1 MVLKSWKVVG
11 KVVVKVLE
19 WLELVVKVLRDL
31 ANRAA
36 RAALDGGISVLE
48 IVVTTPDAFEVLR
61 NLVHDYPTKT
71 FGVGTVLQ
79 AKDAKDSI
87 KAGAKFLMSP
97 ATVMD
102 ILVGVSES
110 DVLYIPGVM
119 TPTEILSAFS
129 AGAKIVKVYPVS
141 ALGGVGYISALKKP
155 FSHIPMVA
163 SQGVT
168 IDLVGQ
174 YIGQG
179 ASAVVLSDA
188 IFAKEAMSQ
197 RNFDKINQLA
207 SHAASQGQ
215 QAVES
220 PKVVSCEVKISKTDR
235 VQYKYGRSI
244 SEGGHFSYRRLNKM
258 LVGFLT
264 QVIKETT
271 NVAVILSHV
280 KNRGHW
286 QGFTIEYVHIEVIK
300 NTLVYYSNMELGA
313 AYLSFEFCISGVSLP
328 ISSLFPFLYFMV
340 RDFHIADREENIS
353 YYAGYVGSS
362 FMLGRALTSIPW
374 GMIADRYGRKPVIVI
389 GAITV
394 VIFNAL
400 FGLSTNF
407 WMAIVMRFLL
417 GSLCGIIGTM
427 RAYASE
433 ICRKEYHAL
442 GLSAISTSW
451 GIGLVIGPAIGGY
464 LAQETLHKH
473 KKGNKDQSD
482 PHDVA
487 EGTTNG
493 LHLSESM
500 THSESKIPNS
510 QKSLLKNWPLVSA
523 IIVYCV
529 FQLHDMTYLEIFSL
543 WAVSPRSRGGLSFTT
558 ADVGQV
564 LAITGVGLLVFQLFV
579 YPLVERI
586 FGPVMVSRAGAV
598 LSIPLLAS
606 YPYIAL
612 LSGFCLSIVLNCA
625 SVLKNVLSVS
635 ISTGLLILQNRAV

>member
-1 MVLKSWKVVG
+1 M
-11 KVVVKVLE
+11 
-19 WLELVVKVLRDL
+19 
-31 ANRAA
+31 
-36 RAALDGGISVLE
+36 
-48 IVVTTPDAFEVLR
+48 
-61 NLVHDYPTKT
+61 
-71 FGVGTVLQ
+71 
-79 AKDAKDSI
+79 
-87 KAGAKFLMSP
+87 KF
-97 ATVMD
+97 
-102 ILVGVSES
+102 
-110 DVLYIPGVM
+110 
-119 TPTEILSAFS
+119 
-129 AGAKIVKVYPVS
+129 
-141 ALGGVGYISALKKP
+141 
-155 FSHIPMVA
+155 
-163 SQGVT
+163 
-168 IDLVGQ
+168 
-174 YIGQG
+174 
-179 ASAVVLSDA
+179 
-188 IFAKEAMSQ
+188 
-197 RNFDKINQLA
+197 
-207 SHAASQGQ
+207 
-215 QAVES
+215 
-220 PKVVSCEVKISKTDR
+220 
-235 VQYKYGRSI
+235 
-244 SEGGHFSYRRLNKM
+244 
-258 LVGFLT
+258 
-264 QVIKETT
+264 
-271 NVAVILSHV
+271 
-280 KNRGHW
+280 
-286 QGFTIEYVHIEVIK
+286 
-300 NTLVYYSNMELGA
+300 
-313 AYLSFEFCISGVSLP
+313 
-328 ISSLFPFLYFMV
+328 V

-464 LAQETLHKH
+464 LAQPAEKYPGIFSKESLFGRFPYLLPCLMISLFGFVATVISLWLPETLHKH
-473 KKGNKDQSD
+473 KKGNKDQRD

-529 FQLHDMTYLEIFSL
+529 FQLHDMAYLEIFSL
-543 WAVSPRSRGGLSFTT
+543 WAVSPRSLGGLSFAT

-612 LSGFCLSIVLNCA
+612 LSGFCLSIVLNCT

-635 ISTGLLILQNRAV
+635 ISTGLLILQNRAVPQEQRGASNGVSMCLMSFAKTIGPAAGGSLLSWAQRRQDADILPGDQLVFFILNVIEFLGLLLTFKPFLQEPEDNIPKSKHEESADQENGIQERRSQSELP